1 DIWIL
6 FCAFLKTLSADE
18 AQLAVLNGDDRRRP
32 RLPINDGELVRDLPG
47 PENGQDPLF
56 APRRS
61 YDDFEKALLQPVA
74 AVAGIPGGKKRVTGT
89 EVARFGALQT
99 IGPTAVRAGGT
110 IWRWRLTSASRVL
123 HLASQKKYVIFVT
136 EIRF

>member
-1 DIWIL
+1 M
-6 FCAFLKTLSADE
+6 KLSSQSLTATTD
-18 AQLAVLNGDDRRRP
+18 VDRGCRSMMESSSA
-32 RLPINDGELVRDLPG
+32 ISPG

-110 IWRWRLTSASRVL
+110 IWRGGVGSGSRGGSPTYQKYKKKLCFLSRNCVL
-123 HLASQKKYVIFVT
+123 DMTKKYWCVL
-136 EIRF
+136 